1 MSLYEPDSHSD
12 STSVLPAIDLEKH
25 PATHQQHE
33 EERQDESQY
42 PTGLK
47 LIFIMASLM
56 LGTTIMSLDT
66 TIISVAT
73 PKISTQFHA
82 LDDVGW
88 YGAAYLMTL
97 TAITPVAANF
107 YKYFNPKHVYL
118 ASIAIFEVGSAV
130 CASAP
135 TSNAF
140 IIGRALAGVGAAG
153 LLQGAFGILTYVCT
167 LEKRPIFLGVV
178 VSLFGLFSSI
188 GPVIG
193 GALTESITW
202 RWCFWINLPIGG
214 VVLVLVVFFLT
225 LKGVDQSTRSLPLS
239 IKFKRLDLPGVVL
252 IIAAVSCLFLALE
265 EGSAQVPWSSPKP
278 IGLFVGFGLLL
289 ITFGVWQWKAGD
301 NATIPFHFFKDRT
314 VVWGSLYL
322 LWDLMA
328 SYVAIYYL
336 PFYFQAALND
346 SPLRS
351 GVNYMALAVPQ
362 MIGLLAGGGIVTVWG
377 QYVSSRETFPARQ
390 GLTVLVQMPV
400 ILFAQ
405 VLCAIGSGLLTTLR
419 TDTSTALWGTY
430 LALTGLG
437 LGLGVNVPHIAIQ
450 AVMKTALG
458 VPIGNALLI
467 GGLRS
472 EVPKFA
478 PDVSSEAVV
487 RNGALDLQR
496 LTSSP
501 TTLQGLRTA
510 YATAISHVNIF
521 LVVLICISVPTA
533 CGMKWLN
540 IKEVSRLNEEE
551 KKRKREEEKSIERAS
566 SSGSSHP
573 GSGEP

>member
-1 MSLYEPDSHSD
+1 MSLYEPDQHSD

-33 EERQDESQY
+33 EEGQDESQY

-107 YKYFNPKHVYL
+107 YKYFNPKYVYL

-135 TSNAF
+135 TSHAF

-153 LLQGAFGILTYVCT
+153 LLQGAFGILTYM
-167 LEKRPIFLGVV
+167 KPRSSDADQRPIFLGVV

-265 EGSAQVPWSSPKP
+265 EGSAQ
-278 IGLFVGFGLLL
+278 
-289 ITFGVWQWKAGD
+289 
-301 NATIPFHFFKDRT
+301 
-314 VVWGSLYL
+314 
-322 LWDLMA
+322 
-328 SYVAIYYL
+328 AIYYL

-377 QYVSSRETFPARQ
+377 QY
-390 GLTVLVQMPV
+390 MPV

-419 TDTSTALWGTY
+419 IDTSTALWGTY

-450 AVMKTALG
+450 AVMKTSVLSHWHDAQLTEIGITLLRDNDIFIANGIANFFGQLGGALG

-478 PDVSSEAVV
+478 PDVSPEAVV

-501 TTLQGLRTA
+501 KTLQGLRTA
-510 YATAISHVNIF
+510 YAMAISH
-521 LVVLICISVPTA
+521 
-533 CGMKWLN
+533 
-540 IKEVSRLNEEE
+540 
-551 KKRKREEEKSIERAS
+551 
-566 SSGSSHP
+566 
-573 GSGEP
+573 

>member
-1 MSLYEPDSHSD
+1 MSLYELDQHSD
-12 STSVLPAIDLEKH
+12 STSVLPAIDFEKH

-33 EERQDESQY
+33 EKERQDESQY

-167 LEKRPIFLGVV
+167 LEKRPIFLGIV

-193 GALTESITW
+193 GALTENITW

-252 IIAAVSCLFLALE
+252 IIAA
-265 EGSAQVPWSSPKP
+265 
-278 IGLFVGFGLLL
+278 
-289 ITFGVWQWKAGD
+289 
-301 NATIPFHFFKDRT
+301 
-314 VVWGSLYL
+314 
-322 LWDLMA
+322 
-328 SYVAIYYL
+328 AIYYL

-377 QYVSSRETFPARQ
+377 QY
-390 GLTVLVQMPV
+390 
-400 ILFAQ
+400 
-405 VLCAIGSGLLTTLR
+405 
-419 TDTSTALWGTY
+419 
-430 LALTGLG
+430 
-437 LGLGVNVPHIAIQ
+437 
-450 AVMKTALG
+450 AVMKTDNDIFIANGIANFFGQLGGALG

-472 EVPKFA
+472 EVPKFT
-478 PDVSSEAVV
+478 PDVSPEAVV
-487 RNGALDLQR
+487 HNGALDLQR

-510 YATAISHVNIF
+510 YAMAISHVNIF

-566 SSGSSHP
+566 S
-573 GSGEP
+573 

>member
-1 MSLYEPDSHSD
+1 MSLYELDQQSD
-12 STSVLPAIDLEKH
+12 STNVLPAIDFEKH

-33 EERQDESQY
+33 EKERQDDSQY

-47 LIFIMASLM
+47 LILIMASLM

-140 IIGRALAGVGAAG
+140 ITGRALAGVGAAG

-214 VVLVLVVFFLT
+214 VVLILVVFFLT

-239 IKFKRLDLPGVVL
+239 IKFQRLDLPGVVL

-265 EGSAQVPWSSPKP
+265 EGSAQ
-278 IGLFVGFGLLL
+278 
-289 ITFGVWQWKAGD
+289 
-301 NATIPFHFFKDRT
+301 
-314 VVWGSLYL
+314 
-322 LWDLMA
+322 
-328 SYVAIYYL
+328 AIYYL

-377 QYVSSRETFPARQ
+377 QY
-390 GLTVLVQMPV
+390 MPV

-450 AVMKTALG
+450 AVMKTDNDIFIANGIANFFGQLGGALG

-472 EVPKFA
+472 EVPKFT
-478 PDVSSEAVV
+478 PDVSPEAVV

-501 TTLQGLRTA
+501 RTLQGLRTA
-510 YATAISHVNIF
+510 YAMAISHVNIF

-551 KKRKREEEKSIERAS
+551 KKRKREEEKSMERAS
-566 SSGSSHP
+566 SSGSFHP